1 MRRFVLSGLLVL
13 FAFGF
18 GMISPELERHLST
31 AAADQ
36 KLPVH
41 IVLKNQY
48 DTRLLFS
55 QVDGLSRQERRVR
68 VAQILG
74 DFARREQESILRY
87 LAEREKQGEVKDI
100 RPIWIVNAVAC
111 EATPAVIRELAQRAD
126 VHYVNYDLAWCPDL
140 LEKPGAPAEP
150 QYDATWGV
158 RKIRAPEVWA
168 QGYTGQGVVCGHI
181 DTGCDYTHPDLAD
194 HMWEDPN
201 YPYHGWNFEENNNNP
216 MDQNGHGTHTAGTVA
231 SDGTS
236 GTQCGVAP
244 DARIMVCRV
253 RTVADSVAESQC
265 WQAMQF
271 VVSPPLSPANGADL
285 YTMSLGWMLSWN
297 PHQATWRQVADN
309 VNAAGVIQIVA
320 AGNERYLTPPNSC
333 RCPGNVPPPWWNPQ
347 NTGTGTLS
355 GIISIGATDSLDA
368 IASFSSRGPV
378 TWGTVAPYNDYVYP
392 PGLTKPD
399 VSAPGVAVIS
409 CRIGGGYQSMDGTSM
424 ATPHTAG
431 TVCLMLSKNPNLTP
445 AVVDSILEVTAVDL
459 GPSGKDNDFGAGRID
474 ALAAVNYITG
484 SGGPMLVLRTIAI
497 HDSPPGGNNN
507 GRVDPGEQARLRITL
522 RNSGG
527 AACNNTSGI
536 LRAYDS
542 RLTVTDSLATWGNIP
557 SGEERTNTADPL
569 AVSAAGTIPPGTTI
583 PCTLFVTG
591 DSADYAAKL
600 RISLI
605 IGEPPI
611 PGQLL
616 MTHDTGYCKLT
627 VSCQGSIGYDIPDG
641 SGSGF
646 CYPKT
651 SATALYYGSFAVGN
665 SPSYV
670 ADHHYGNP
678 ASGTPNTDLRPV
690 DSLRPVTPPVYGDE
704 HFRGSYSD
712 AGHPTPKGLKITQN
726 TYMSAQPGY
735 DDFVVM
741 VFDIQNQ
748 GSNPVNGLYAGIFA
762 DFDIGSSS
770 TSNTLFSDTVRRFT
784 YMRQST
790 TANPTV
796 GVKILAPQSFANLS
810 GVDHAIYVYPDSAMT
825 DNMKFRFLNGT
836 IVQRNSNRTYDWSV
850 LVSSGPFDLPVGQT
864 YRFAVAFV
872 GGADETSARANADSA
887 QSWFDRNVAI
897 SEPASAPAPLNSPLT
912 ITPNPFTRN
921 LTIRLNL
928 PVAGPVRLTVHDISG
943 RTVGSIYEG
952 TAQPGTNEFR
962 WSAKGLTPGVYFIR
976 LKTPAMNQTE
986 RAILVR

>member
-309 VNAAGVIQIVA
+309 VNAAGVIQIIA
-320 AGNERYLTPPNSC
+320 AGNERGQATPPSAL

-355 GIISIGATDSLDA
+355 GVISIGATDSTDA
-368 IASFSSRGPV
+368 IAYFSSPGPV
-378 TWGTVAPYNDYVYP
+378 TWQNVAPYNDYPYP

-445 AVVDSILEVTAVDL
+445 RMVDSILEVTAVDL
-459 GPSGKDNDFGAGRID
+459 GTAGKDNDFGAGRID
-474 ALAAVNYITG
+474 AFAAVTAVPRGPYLKMLRFFLADSSGNTDGYI
-484 SGGPMLVLRTIAI
+484 
-497 HDSPPGGNNN
+497 
-507 GRVDPGEQARLRITL
+507 DPGESASLRFWL
-522 RNSGG
+522 KNDGN
-527 AACNNTSGI
+527 AFCANTRGI
-536 LRAYDS
+536 LRSFDF
-542 RLTVTDSLATWGNIP
+542 RLLVTDSTGSWGTIAPQDSAYNLTD
-557 SGEERTNTADPL
+557 RFLLFADTSL
-569 AVSAAGTIPPGTTI
+569 RAGTLL
-583 PCTLFVTG
+583 PCTLYVTG
-591 DSADYAAKL
+591 ESADYATKFGIEL
-600 RISLI
+600 RV
-605 IGEPPI
+605 GM
-611 PGQLL
+611 PGQLIFD
-616 MTHDTGYCKLT
+616 HDTNNCRLS
-627 VSCQGSIGYDIPDG
+627 VSCLGALGYLAPE
-641 SGSGF
+641 STGSGF

-651 SATALYYGSFAVGN
+651 APSILTHASLAWGTDTLYVVDRYYTRPVTAPPDTEFL
-665 SPSYV
+665 
-670 ADHHYGNP
+670 
-678 ASGTPNTDLRPV
+678 LV
-690 DSLRPVTPPVYGDE
+690 DSLRNIYPPQKGHE
-704 HFRGSYSD
+704 HYRAWFSDRNHPRSKLLVASQNSYAD
-712 AGHPTPKGLKITQN
+712 GT
-726 TYMSAQPGY
+726 PGY
-735 DDFVVM
+735 RDFVTIVYT
-741 VFDIQNQ
+741 IQNN
-748 GSNPVNGLYAGIFA
+748 GSTTLSNFYAGIFA
-762 DFDIGSSS
+762 DFTIDTAGDICDQDS
-770 TSNTLFSDTVRRFT
+770 LRRFIYIT
-784 YMRQST
+784 SAQDST
-790 TANPTV
+790 PVA
-796 GVKILAPQSFANLS
+796 GIKILEPDSGVHLTAIDPAIYYLPDSSLRDAQKWRMLS
-810 GVDHAIYVYPDSAMT
+810 GQVRLPRSTRPDNWALCASA
-825 DNMKFRFLNGT
+825 
-836 IVQRNSNRTYDWSV
+836 
-850 LVSSGPFDLPVGQT
+850 GPFTINPFSAI
-864 YRFAVAFV
+864 RFAVAFV
-872 GGADETSARANADSA
+872 GGNTIASALVNADSA
-887 QSWFDRNVAI
+887 QRWYRHYI
-897 SEPASAPAPLNSPLT
+897 GTKEPATPSSPLGSALT
-912 ITPNPFTRN
+912 ISPNPFTRN

-928 PVAGPVRLTVHDISG
+928 PEPAPVRLTLHDISG
-943 RTVGSIYEG
+943 RKVAEIYQG
-952 TAQPGTNEFR
+952 TAQPGTGELR
-962 WSAKGLTPGVYFIR
+962 WSAKGLNPGVYFIR
-976 LKTPAMNQTE
+976 LQTPGMNTTE